1 MVCICLWCIS
11 VSGTFN
17 CIVCDGYRVPLV
29 REEQQDLLAPL
40 ACLDVLVLRDPQDLL
55 ERRVHR

>member
-1 MVCICLWCIS
+1 MAYLS
-11 VSGTFN
+11 VRYVQLFFR
-17 CIVCDGYRVPLV
+17 DGYRALLV
-29 REEQQDLLAPL
+29 REEQQDLLALL

>member
-1 MVCICLWCIS
+1 M
-11 VSGTFN
+11 FN
-17 CIVCDGYRVPLV
+17 RFARDGYRVPLV

-40 ACLDVLVLRDPQDLL
+40 ACLDVLDLRDPRDLL